1 MGIAITWVQLQ
12 QINQREVEMKKLMKH
27 TETIV
32 KRNLVN
38 FLTLTFMLVLLV
50 PSAYASHSPNELRV
64 SPNNMIAQD
73 KTNKTEPFLISPVKD
88 IPGGSGGGTKRWP
101 GIYRMF
107 GEDETNETEPF
118 LISPSEGDGKPGGSG
133 GGKGGSFWIYR
144 IFGEDE
150 TNETEPFMI
159 SPRIRK
165 PGSSGGEGKFWPGI
179 YRIFGSNDTNDH
191 LMAGKTPRPGKF
203 SPTDRGSGKS
213 IPVLPTPPAL
223 PTPPSSG

>member
-1 MGIAITWVQLQ
+1 MGIAVTWVQLQ

-73 KTNKTEPFLISPVKD
+73 KTNKTEPFMISPGKNT
-88 IPGGSGGGTKRWP
+88 PGGSGGDTKRWP

-118 LISPSEGDGKPGGSG
+118 MISPRRRKRGGTGGDAND
-133 GGKGGSFWIYR
+133 FWIYR

-150 TNETEPFMI
+150 TNVLQDQVVAVKTNKPGGAGPFMPK
-159 SPRIRK
+159 SNR
-165 PGSSGGEGKFWPGI
+165 WL
-179 YRIFGSNDTNDH
+179 GSNDTNDH
-191 LMAGKTPRPGKF
+191 LMAGKTPRP
-203 SPTDRGSGKS
+203 SGSGKPGDRTGS
-213 IPVLPTPPAL
+213 IYGLF
-223 PTPPSSG
+223 G